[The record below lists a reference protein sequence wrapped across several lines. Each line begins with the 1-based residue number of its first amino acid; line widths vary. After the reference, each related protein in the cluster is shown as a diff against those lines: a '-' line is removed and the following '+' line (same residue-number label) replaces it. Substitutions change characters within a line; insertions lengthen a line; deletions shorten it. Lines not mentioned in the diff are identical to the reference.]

1 MKNKKIIITVVIAF
15 AAVFLSLGILALAIF
30 LPVKNYLDETP
41 KIAPDPSITVAHGET
56 LSVSDLCQVKC
67 KGNYTLSLSI
77 IETQIPDAA
86 VSADK
91 QSIYVGS
98 SAGVI
103 IVEIMGRGENAES
116 TCVEARIL
124 VDLD

>member
-1 MKNKKIIITVVIAF
+1 MKNKKIIIGVTIAF
-15 AAVFLSLGILALAIF
+15 LSIIILLGGIALTIF
-30 LPVKNYLDETP
+30 LPLKDYLDETP
-41 KIAPDPSITVAHGET
+41 KITPDPTITVAHGET
-56 LSVSDLCQVKC
+56 LSVSDLCQVEC

-77 IETQIPDAA
+77 TETQIPDAV

-116 TCVEARIL
+116 RCVNARIL

>member
-1 MKNKKIIITVVIAF
+1 MKNKKIIITVVIALV
-15 AAVFLSLGILALAIF
+15 AVLLSLGILALAIF
-30 LPVKNYLDETP
+30 LPLKNYIDETP
-41 KIAPDPSITVAHGET
+41 KITPNPSITVAHGET
-56 LSVSDLCQVKC
+56 LSVSDLCQVEC

-86 VSADK
+86 VSTDG

-98 SAGVI
+98 SAGII
-103 IVEIMGRGENAES
+103 IVEIWGRGENAES
-116 TCVEARIL
+116 RCVEAQIL

>member
-1 MKNKKIIITVVIAF
+1 MKNKKIMITVVIVF
-15 AAVFLSLGILALAIF
+15 AAVLLSLGILALVIV
-30 LPVKNYLDETP
+30 LPLKNYLDETP
-41 KIAPDPSITVAHGET
+41 KITPDPTITVAHGET
-56 LSVSDLCQVKC
+56 LSVSDLCQVEC

-77 IETQIPDAA
+77 TETQIPDAA
-86 VSADK
+86 VSTDK

-116 TCVEARIL
+116 RCVNARIL